1 MTSNAAL
8 ASIVLEETL
17 AWGVR
22 DFVVC
27 TGARNAP
34 LVLPLLNAPETIKVW
49 RHFEERA
56 AGFFALG
63 LAKRDRRP
71 VAVVTTSGTAVA
83 ELMPAVIEAHYSGIP
98 LVLITADRPKRF
110 RATGAPQAIEQ
121 AHLFGAYSEGCFD
134 VEAAEDFPV
143 GFPWN
148 RSRPIQLNPCFEEPE
163 AEDVAKVNWDE
174 AVSRGE
180 EPFEAPV
187 QPSSFPD
194 PTLLGRFVS
203 DFDGGAVLLGEIP
216 ENDRDAV
223 AGFLEKLAA
232 PIWAEATSGLRESE
246 MLAPFLLPGGDAT
259 FRQWRP
265 KKVLRIGGVPSLR
278 FWRDLE
284 EAPGIPVLSVTR
296 TGFPGLARGC
306 ETTGWV
312 DFSEV
317 AVSAAGS
324 EMPTIEESDDEWD
337 GYPGAE
343 PSLMR
348 DLSEQIPS
356 DALVFLGNSL
366 PIRAWN
372 LAASHTKAHPNVF
385 ANRGA
390 NGIDG
395 ELSTFL
401 GLSEGVEEAWGFFGD
416 LTTLYDATGPWVMDQ
431 LSSGKRRIVIVN
443 NGGGRIFSKLPA
455 LSGIDEEGK
464 RVTENRHQHDFAAW
478 AAMWRLEWRQDTT
491 SDHLD
496 AEGLADHAVIEFQS
510 GLK

>member
-1 MTSNAAL
+1 MSANAAL
-8 ASIVLEETL
+8 AAIVIEETL
-17 AWGVR
+17 AWGIR

-34 LVLPLLNAPETIKVW
+34 LVLPLLKAPEPIRIW

-56 AGFFALG
+56 AAFFALG

-148 RSRPIQLNPCFEEPE
+148 RARPIQINPCFEEPKAGE
-163 AEDVAKVNWDE
+163 VPEINWEDAL
-174 AVSRGE
+174 ARGDA
-180 EPFEAPV
+180 PFEAPI

-194 PTLLGRFVS
+194 PTLLSRFVS
-203 DFDGGAVLLGEIP
+203 DFEGGVVLLGEI
-216 ENDRDAV
+216 EAEDRDAV
-223 AGFLEKLAA
+223 AGFLEKLGA
-232 PIWAEATSGLRESE
+232 PIWAEATSGLRERDS
-246 MLAPFLLPGGDAT
+246 LNSLLLPGGDAV
-259 FRQWRP
+259 FRQWQP
-265 KKVLRIGGVPSLR
+265 TKVLRIGGVPSLR

-284 EAPGIPVLSVTR
+284 EKASIPVMSVTR

-312 DFSEV
+312 DFAEIEV
-317 AVSAAGS
+317 QPCGA
-324 EMPTIEESDDEWD
+324 EMPSVEDSDDEWD
-337 GYPGAE
+337 AYPGRE

-348 DLSEQIPS
+348 DLSELISS
-356 DALVFLGNSL
+356 DAVIFLGNSL

-372 LAASHTKAHPNVF
+372 LAASRTKAHPNVF

-395 ELSTFL
+395 EISTFL
-401 GLSEGVEEAWGFFGD
+401 GLSEGAEEAWGFFGD
-416 LTTLYDATGPWVMDQ
+416 LTTLYDATGPWVLDQ
-431 LSSGKRRIVIVN
+431 LSKGKRRIVVIN

-455 LSGIDEEGK
+455 LADLAEEEK
-464 RVTENRHQHDFAAW
+464 RVTENRHQQDFSSW
-478 AAMWRLEWRQDTT
+478 AAMWKLEYRRDYAT
-491 SDHLD
+491 DVLD
-496 AEGLADHAVIEFQS
+496 DEGLGECGVMEYMG
-510 GLK
+510 GL

>member
-8 ASIVLEETL
+8 ASVVLDETL

-34 LVLPLLNAPETIKVW
+34 LVLPLLNAPETIKLW

-148 RSRPIQLNPCFEEPE
+148 RSRPIQLNPCFEEPN
-163 AEDVAKVNWDE
+163 AEDVAEVNWDE

-203 DFDGGAVLLGEIP
+203 DFEGGAVLLGEIRRTIAMRWP
-216 ENDRDAV
+216 VFLKSSPRRSGRRRPV
-223 AGFLEKLAA
+223 ACGSWKRWRRFFSRAA
-232 PIWAEATSGLRESE
+232 MRPSASG
-246 MLAPFLLPGGDAT
+246 
-259 FRQWRP
+259 
-265 KKVLRIGGVPSLR
+265 
-278 FWRDLE
+278 
-284 EAPGIPVLSVTR
+284 
-296 TGFPGLARGC
+296 ARKRC
-306 ETTGWV
+306 C
-312 DFSEV
+312 
-317 AVSAAGS
+317 VSAAS
-324 EMPTIEESDDEWD
+324 PACD
-337 GYPGAE
+337 
-343 PSLMR
+343 
-348 DLSEQIPS
+348 
-356 DALVFLGNSL
+356 
-366 PIRAWN
+366 
-372 LAASHTKAHPNVF
+372 
-385 ANRGA
+385 
-390 NGIDG
+390 
-395 ELSTFL
+395 
-401 GLSEGVEEAWGFFGD
+401 
-416 LTTLYDATGPWVMDQ
+416 
-431 LSSGKRRIVIVN
+431 SGGTWR
-443 NGGGRIFSKLPA
+443 KLPA
-455 LSGIDEEGK
+455 FPCF
-464 RVTENRHQHDFAAW
+464 R
-478 AAMWRLEWRQDTT
+478 
-491 SDHLD
+491 
-496 AEGLADHAVIEFQS
+496 
-510 GLK
+510 